1 MNLLEECKGA
11 GRIGISGHIRPDGD
25 CIGSCMGLYLYL
37 KKELPQTQIRVF
49 LEKPA
54 EIYRCLSGIEDVDST
69 YGEQKKFDV
78 FFALDAAADRLGEAQ
93 AYFEAAGKRINI
105 DHHISN
111 ARGCGDVNYVDPQ
124 ASSTSELVY
133 RLTAGRPLDGEIAKA
148 LYLGMVH
155 DTGCFQYSCTGPE
168 TLRAAAELIS
178 YGFDFSRLIEETFY
192 EKTYLQT
199 QILGRALLESI
210 RFMDGRCVVSVLS
223 RKTLDFY
230 GVGPQDLEGI
240 VSQLRSIKGVECAI
254 FLYETRGQEYKV
266 SLRSTQKVD
275 VAAIASYFGG
285 GGHARAAGCTMLG
298 TAYDVINNLSLHI
311 ERQLDGE
318 EKPKTG
324 SALAGGDDEERRAE
338 CI

>member
-1 MNLLEECKGA
+1 MNLLEECKKA

-37 KKELPQTQIRVF
+37 KKELPQAEVQVF

-54 EIYRCLSGIEDVDST
+54 DIYGCISRIEDVDSA
-69 YGEQKKFDV
+69 YDV
-78 FFALDAAADRLGEAQ
+78 FFALDSTSDRLGEAQ
-93 AYFEAAGKRINI
+93 PYFESAGKRINI

-111 ARGCGDVNYVDPQ
+111 ANGCGNVNFVDPQ

-133 RLTAGRPLDGEIAKA
+133 RLIGKDGMDQEIAKA
-148 LYLGMVH
+148 LYMGIVH
-155 DTGCFQYSCTGPE
+155 DTGCFQYSCTSPD
-168 TLRAAAELIS
+168 TLRAAADLIS
-178 YGFDFSRLIEETFY
+178 FGFDFSRLIEETFF

-210 RFMDGRCVVSVLS
+210 RFMDGRCVVSALS

-230 GVGPQDLEGI
+230 GAGPQDLEGI

-254 FLYETRGQEYKV
+254 FLYETGVQEYKV
-266 SLRSTQKVD
+266 SLRSSEKVD

-285 GGHARAAGCTMLG
+285 GGHVRAAGCTMMG
-298 TAYDVINNLSLHI
+298 TAHDVINNLSLHI
-311 ERQLDGE
+311 ERQLDGGE
-318 EKPKTG
+318 G
-324 SALAGGDDEERRAE
+324 NDEERRAE